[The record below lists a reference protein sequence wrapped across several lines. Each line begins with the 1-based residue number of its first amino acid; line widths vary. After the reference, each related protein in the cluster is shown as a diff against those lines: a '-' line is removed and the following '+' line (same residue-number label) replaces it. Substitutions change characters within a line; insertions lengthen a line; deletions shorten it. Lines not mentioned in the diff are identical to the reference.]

1 MQHVHNFSKCWDRTN
16 RLRSSGLMESLN
28 MFTDL
33 YWQQVL
39 SSLPVRVIWKV
50 AETET
55 RVTQHLQEHTAHLA
69 SRPWKLKIK
78 NRSSRFKNVPHM
90 WMKQSWVRWDNYQP
104 ILFLPICCKWR
115 LSQVKIISWQ
125 YLKLLLWQKIRFYNG
140 IWLFKMY
147 RRFQWN
153 TNESKSIS
161 PCQICLMECQFS
173 IANRRWTELLGPEV
187 PVSPTVHC
195 TPPLSPGQI
204 PITGCHCNCT
214 PTMRWLEPSRGLSW
228 CGETVR

>member
-1 MQHVHNFSKCWDRTN
+1 MHY
-16 RLRSSGLMESLN
+16 L
-28 MFTDL
+28 
-33 YWQQVL
+33 QVL
-39 SSLPVRVIWKV
+39 TRTAATLPALILPRCHRHRRAPPVLCFPFVWVLCLMIGCPPSAQW
-50 AETET
+50 
-55 RVTQHLQEHTAHLA
+55 A

-78 NRSSRFKNVPHM
+78 NRSSRFKNIPHM
-90 WMKQSWVRWDNYQP
+90 WMKQSWVRWDNSQQ
-104 ILFLPICCKWR
+104 ILFSPICCNWR

-173 IANRRWTELLGPEV
+173 IATRRWTELLGPEV
-187 PVSPTVHC
+187 PVPPTVHC
-195 TPPLSPGQI
+195 ALHIQYKLG
-204 PITGCHCNCT
+204 
-214 PTMRWLEPSRGLSW
+214 
-228 CGETVR
+228 

>member
-1 MQHVHNFSKCWDRTN
+1 MRWK
-16 RLRSSGLMESLN
+16 RLIQLN
-28 MFTDL
+28 
-33 YWQQVL
+33 
-39 SSLPVRVIWKV
+39 
-50 AETET
+50 EHTET
-55 RVTQHLQEHTAHLA
+55 KNFVAAGKLQVNSAHWA

-90 WMKQSWVRWDNYQP
+90 WMKQSWVRWDNSQP
-104 ILFLPICCKWR
+104 ILFSPICCNWR

-173 IANRRWTELLGPEV
+173 IATRRWTELLGPEV
-187 PVSPTVHC
+187 PVPPTVEW
-195 TPPLSPGQI
+195 SDQ
-204 PITGCHCNCT
+204 
-214 PTMRWLEPSRGLSW
+214 
-228 CGETVR
+228 